1 MKIKMKRIK
10 VKVHPN
16 KNESQIRDKI
26 SREDIDVEVDLKAKP
41 VDNEANKELISLLAK
56 YYNVPRTAVS
66 IVSGNKGRIK
76 HVEIR

>member
-1 MKIKMKRIK
+1 MKRIK